1 MPASNELSFEHF
13 RTVRSQVT
21 EAGGRCVRS
30 EDGKRWLRPFG
41 RHGYRVVYD
50 DGMGRLSTLW
60 SDLGEGLLVYLG
72 EAFVTRRRSFSL
84 KAQHDALCLT
94 IGENV
99 VPLEGLATGRDKRE
113 TPRVSFPRVLPIRV
127 NAGAE
132 QEVGLEV
139 DDHICFAGLICR
151 QDAARSRSHITQ
163 TIVALAEWHADFV
176 EQYATIGEDGQY
188 TRNHYVTTSVR
199 RLLSTPSLDETAEAM
214 LHASFLEMLAQSKTS
229 LQLMAGA
236 ERAPSRR
243 RRRLESLSCA
253 IAAVPTDQTTLA
265 QYASQLNVAERTIA
279 RYFEHE
285 HNTTFTEFRR
295 TARLELASR
304 HLRRYPGRSISEIAF
319 AVGYR
324 SLSGF
329 YKAFHKRFGITPD
342 EFRRHVV

>member
-1 MPASNELSFEHF
+1 MPAANELSFEHF
-13 RTVRSQVT
+13 RKVRSQVT

-84 KAQHDALCLT
+84 KARHDALCLT
-94 IGENV
+94 IGEKV
-99 VPLEGLATGRDKRE
+99 ASLESLTTSRDKRE
-113 TPRVSFPRVLPIRV
+113 TSRVSLPRVLPLRV
-127 NAGAE
+127 NAGTE

-139 DDHICFAGLICR
+139 DDHVCFAGLICR
-151 QDAARSRSHITQ
+151 QDTARSVSHVTQ
-163 TIVALAEWHADFV
+163 AIVALAEWHADFV
-176 EQYATIGEDGQY
+176 EQHAAVGEDDRH
-188 TRNHYVTTSVR
+188 TRDHYITTNVR
-199 RLLSTPSLDETAEAM
+199 KLLSTPCLDDAAEAM
-214 LHASFLEMLAQSKTS
+214 LHASFLEMLVQSKTS
-229 LQLMAGA
+229 LQLLAGA
-236 ERAPSRR
+236 EREPSRR
-243 RRRLESLSCA
+243 QRRLESLCCV

-265 QYASQLNVAERTIA
+265 EYARQLNIAERTIA
-279 RYFEHE
+279 RYFERA

-295 TARLELASR
+295 TARLDLASR
-304 HLRRYPGRSISEIAF
+304 HLRRYPGRSVSEIAF

-329 YKAFHKRFGITPD
+329 YKAFHQRFGITPD
-342 EFRRHVV
+342 EFRRHIV

>member
-13 RTVRSQVT
+13 NTVRSQVA
-21 EAGGRCVRS
+21 EVGRRGVRS
-30 EDGKRWLRPFG
+30 DDGKRWLRSFG

-72 EAFVTRRRSFSL
+72 EAFVTRRRSFSF
-84 KAQHDALCLT
+84 KAQHNALCLT
-94 IGENV
+94 ISGKV
-99 VPLEGLATGRDKRE
+99 VSPESLATSRDKRE
-113 TPRVSFPRVLPIRV
+113 TSRVSLPRVLPLRI

-139 DDHICFAGLICR
+139 NDHICFAGLICR
-151 QDAARSRSHITQ
+151 PDTARSVSHVTQ
-163 TIVALAEWHADFV
+163 AIVALAEWHADFV
-176 EQYATIGEDGQY
+176 EQYAAIGEGGQH
-188 TRNHYVTTSVR
+188 TRDHHITTSVR
-199 RLLSTPSLDETAEAM
+199 KLLSAPSLDDTAEAL
-214 LHASFLEMLAQSKTS
+214 LHASFLEMLVQSKTS
-229 LQLMAGA
+229 LKLMADA

-243 RRRLESLSCA
+243 QQHLESLCRA

-265 QYASQLNVAERTIA
+265 EYACQLNIAERTIA
-279 RYFEHE
+279 RYFERE

-304 HLRRYPGRSISEIAF
+304 HLRRYPGRSVSEIAF

-329 YKAFHKRFGITPD
+329 YKAFQKRFGVTPD
-342 EFRRHVV
+342 EFRHHTL